1 MANEFTEYYEVMDR
15 IDELM
20 KLDPEPDSV
29 EGCELL
35 SKVTWVQRFEGR
47 HIYLP
52 EKLNIERAKR
62 AKAFV
67 ENEFANGRPGFSKDV
82 LLSQLMRFAELEEAT
97 Q

>member
-1 MANEFTEYYEVMDR
+1 MILNDIKDYYELMAR

-20 KLDPEPDSV
+20 ELDPEPDSD
-29 EGCELL
+29 EGYELL
-35 SKVTWVQRFEGR
+35 KSVKRVQKFESR

-67 ENEFANGRPGFSKDV
+67 ENEFANGRPGFGKDV
-82 LLSQLMRFAELEEAT
+82 LFSQLMRFAELEEAT
-97 Q
+97 